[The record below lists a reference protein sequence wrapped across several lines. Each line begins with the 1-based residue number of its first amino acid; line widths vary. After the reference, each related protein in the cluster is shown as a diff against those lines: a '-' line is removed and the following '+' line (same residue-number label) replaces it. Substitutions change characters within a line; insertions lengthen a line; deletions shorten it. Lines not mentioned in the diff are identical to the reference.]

1 MFELPFADPGAP
13 ELRSASRFMG
23 WIARKQLRVVVSGAC
38 FGILWMTSQA
48 AIPLALGGALGA
60 MVRRDKSQIIEWS
73 LVLLALGILQAV
85 AGILRHRRAVANFLQ
100 AVTRVEQLV
109 AKHAGY
115 LGGDLARRV
124 AAGEVASLGSTDV
137 ERIGDA
143 LDVTARTAG
152 GIVSYVAVS
161 VVLLVVSPPLGAIVV
176 LGVPVCMALVAPL
189 VKPLERRQT
198 AERERRAEASS
209 LASDTVA
216 GLRVLRGL
224 GGERVFAARFERASE
239 SVADASIRT
248 AILQSHLDGAEVL
261 LPGVLVV
268 GVTWLGAHF
277 AVRGSISPGE
287 LVAFYASAAF
297 LLLPMQTFVEAAS
310 KWTAALVASRRI
322 ITVLSMDRT
331 ITDPA
336 STVMRPETSGSASA
350 PIGLRVAPASASRIA
365 IPVVERD
372 FLGATLTDELSQ
384 VAIEPGVFTAVVP
397 ATPEEGSALLDRL
410 GRFEEPPDGKAVRLG
425 NTSLA
430 DLPVRQLRRHVV
442 VLERSPVQMT
452 MKVAEVL
459 VAAGSRTAE
468 VLEAAAATE
477 LVQDLPDG
485 RETELSE
492 RWRSLSG
499 GQRQRLALAQA
510 LAGDPDVLLLDD
522 PTSAVDAHTEAAI
535 ADRLRR
541 IRAGRTTVVTTTS
554 PLLLARADRVIL
566 LDEQAVAVGTHVELL
581 GREERYRDIVLRGT
595 EAQAKVQPSPN
606 GGNAGRGADAI
617 QPSER

>member
-60 MVRRDKSQIIEWS
+60 MVRRDKSEVIEWS
-73 LVLLALGILQAV
+73 LVLLVLGVLQAV
-85 AGILRHRRAVANFLQ
+85 AGILRHRRAVANFLH
-100 AVTRVEQLV
+100 AVTRVEQLI
-109 AKHAGY
+109 ARHAGY

-124 AAGEVASLGSTDV
+124 ASGEVASLGSTDV

-161 VVLLVVSPPLGAIVV
+161 VVLLVVSRPLGAVVV
-176 LGVPVCMALVAPL
+176 LGVPVCMALIVPL

-224 GGERVFAARFERASE
+224 GGERVFAARFERSSE
-239 SVADASIRT
+239 QVADASIRT
-248 AILQSHLDGAEVL
+248 AILQSHLDGAQVL
-261 LPGVLVV
+261 LPGALVV

-310 KWTAALVASRRI
+310 RWTAALVASRRVI
-322 ITVLSMDRT
+322 AVLSMDRT
-331 ITDPA
+331 ITDPV
-336 STVMRPETSGSASA
+336 S
-350 PIGLRVAPASASRIA
+350 IA
-365 IPVVERD
+365 ATGEPD
-372 FLGATLTDELSQ
+372 FLAWTLTDELSE
-384 VAIEPGVFTAVVP
+384 VAIEPRVFTAVVP
-397 ATPEEGSALLDRL
+397 STPEEGSALLDRL
-410 GRFEEPPDGKAVRLG
+410 GRFEDPPDGLAVRLG
-425 NTSLA
+425 RTSLA

-442 VLERSPVQMT
+442 VLERSPMQMT

-459 VAAGSRTAE
+459 VAAGARTAE
-468 VLEAAAATE
+468 ILDASAATE
-477 LVQDLPDG
+477 LVQDLPEG
-485 RETELSE
+485 RDTELPE

-566 LDEQAVAVGTHVELL
+566 LDERVVAVGTHAELL
-581 GREERYRDIVLRGT
+581 GREERYRDVVLRGT
-595 EAQAKVQPSPN
+595 EEQSKSAATA
-606 GGNAGRGADAI
+606 NARNARHGTDA
-617 QPSER
+617 SEQSESEQSEKREQSEQSRRTER